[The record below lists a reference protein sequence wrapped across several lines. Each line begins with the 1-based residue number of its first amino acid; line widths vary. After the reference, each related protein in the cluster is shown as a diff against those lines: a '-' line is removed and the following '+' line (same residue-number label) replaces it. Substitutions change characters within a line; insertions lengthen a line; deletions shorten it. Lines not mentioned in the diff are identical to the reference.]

1 MARVGVIVGSDSD
14 YDVMKET
21 LAVLDEL
28 GIEHE
33 FRVASA
39 HRTPDTVREFAE
51 GAEDRDIEV
60 IIAGAGMAAHLAGV
74 VAAHTTM
81 PVIAVPLAGGIL
93 DGLDALLSSVQMP
106 GGVPVAV
113 VAIGKAGAVN
123 AAVLAAEILA
133 LKYPDVKNALIDY
146 RRARAVR
153 VAEADSALRKRVK
166 DDSGKK

>member
-1 MARVGVIVGSDSD
+1 MARVDVIIGSDSD

-28 GIEHE
+28 GIERE
-33 FRVASA
+33 FKVASA
-39 HRTPDTVREFAE
+39 HRTPDAVREFAE
-51 GAEDRDIEV
+51 GAEDRGVEV

-74 VAAHTTM
+74 VAAHTTL
-81 PVIAVPLAGGIL
+81 PVIAVPLAGGAL

-113 VAIGKAGAVN
+113 VAVGKAGAVN

-133 LKYPDVKNALIDY
+133 LKYPDVKDALIGY
-146 RRARAVR
+146 RRARAAKVTEID
-153 VAEADSALRKRVK
+153 AALRKK
-166 DDSGKK
+166 I